1 MLSVN
6 QAVSTVKKNLPGCT
20 IEKVVI
26 YKNFYLFKVNTND
39 DEAGYNDPFYTVD
52 VKTGEFDDF
61 SLLRSD
67 DFDVIVNLLSS
78 AKDYTD
84 NRR

>member
-1 MLSVN
+1 MLSIN
-6 QAVSTVKKNLPGCT
+6 QAASIVKKNLPGCT

-52 VKTGEFDDF
+52 IRSGKFDDF

-67 DFDVIVNLLSS
+67 DVDTIVNLLVSTPNYIG
-78 AKDYTD
+78 DG
-84 NRR
+84 R

>member
-6 QAVSTVKKNLPGCT
+6 QAASTVKKNLPGCT

-78 AKDYTD
+78 VKDYTD

>member
-1 MLSVN
+1 MLSIN
-6 QAVSTVKKNLPGCT
+6 QAASIVKKNLPGCT

-52 VKTGEFDDF
+52 IRSGKFDDF

-67 DFDVIVNLLSS
+67 DVDTIVNLL
-78 AKDYTD
+78 ALTPDYIGD
-84 NRR
+84 GR

>member
-1 MLSVN
+1 MLSIN
-6 QAVSTVKKNLPGCT
+6 QAASIVKKNLPGCT

-52 VKTGEFDDF
+52 IRSGKFDDF
-61 SLLRSD
+61 SLLRSN
-67 DFDVIVNLLSS
+67 DVDTIVNLLVSTPNYIG
-78 AKDYTD
+78 DG
-84 NRR
+84 R

>member
-1 MLSVN
+1 MLSIN
-6 QAVSTVKKNLPGCT
+6 KAASTVKKNLPGCT

-52 VKTGEFDDF
+52 IHSGKFDDF
-61 SLLRSD
+61 SLFRSGD
-67 DFDVIVNLLSS
+67 IDKIVNLLASTP
-78 AKDYTD
+78 DYTD
-84 NRR
+84 DGR

>member
-1 MLSVN
+1 MLSIN
-6 QAVSTVKKNLPGCT
+6 QAASTVKKNLPGCT

-52 VKTGEFDDF
+52 INSGKFDDF
-61 SLLRSD
+61 SLFRSG
-67 DFDVIVNLLSS
+67 DVDKIVNLLASTP
-78 AKDYTD
+78 DYTD

>member
-1 MLSVN
+1 MPSIN
-6 QAVSTVKKNLPGCT
+6 QAASIVKKNLPGCT

-52 VKTGEFDDF
+52 IRSGKFDDF

-67 DFDVIVNLLSS
+67 DVDTIVNLLASTP
-78 AKDYTD
+78 DYIGD
-84 NRR
+84 GR

>member
-6 QAVSTVKKNLPGCT
+6 QAASTVKKNLPGCT

-61 SLLRSD
+61 SLLRSN
-67 DFDVIVNLLSS
+67 DVDTIVNLLVSTP
-78 AKDYTD
+78 DYIGD
-84 NRR
+84 GR

>member
-6 QAVSTVKKNLPGCT
+6 QAASTVKKNLPGCT

-52 VKTGEFDDF
+52 IRSGKFDDF
-61 SLLRSD
+61 SLLRSN

>member
-1 MLSVN
+1 MLSIN
-6 QAVSTVKKNLPGCT
+6 KAASIVKKNLPGCT

-52 VKTGEFDDF
+52 IRSGKFDDF
-61 SLLRSD
+61 SLFRSD
-67 DFDVIVNLLSS
+67 DIDKIVNLLASTPE
-78 AKDYTD
+78 YTD
-84 NRR
+84 DSR

>member
-6 QAVSTVKKNLPGCT
+6 QAASTVKKNLPGCT

-52 VKTGEFDDF
+52 IRSGKFDDF
-61 SLLRSD
+61 SLLRSS
-67 DFDVIVNLLSS
+67 DFEDIVKLLSS
-78 AKDYTD
+78 AQDYTD
-84 NRR
+84 SGR

>member
-1 MLSVN
+1 MLSIN
-6 QAVSTVKKNLPGCT
+6 QAASIVKKNLPGCT

-52 VKTGEFDDF
+52 IHSGKFDDF

-67 DFDVIVNLLSS
+67 DVDTIVNLLVSTPNYIG
-78 AKDYTD
+78 DG
-84 NRR
+84 R

>member
-6 QAVSTVKKNLPGCT
+6 QAASTVKKNLPGCT

>member
-6 QAVSTVKKNLPGCT
+6 QAASTVKKNLPGCT

-52 VKTGEFDDF
+52 VNTGEFDDF

>member
-1 MLSVN
+1 MLSIN
-6 QAVSTVKKNLPGCT
+6 QAASIVKKNLPGCT

-52 VKTGEFDDF
+52 IRSGKFDDF

-67 DFDVIVNLLSS
+67 DVDTIVNLLVSTP
-78 AKDYTD
+78 DYIGD
-84 NRR
+84 GR